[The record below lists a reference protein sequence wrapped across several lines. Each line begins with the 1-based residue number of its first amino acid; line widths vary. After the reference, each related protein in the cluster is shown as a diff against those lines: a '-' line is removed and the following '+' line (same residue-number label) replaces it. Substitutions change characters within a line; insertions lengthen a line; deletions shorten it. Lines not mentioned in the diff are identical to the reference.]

1 MGSNSFGQL
10 GLGGKVTARFYP
22 TLVRGALANEQ
33 VQEIV
38 CGSYHMIVAT
48 DGSWLS
54 NLGGKKL
61 FAWGRNDHGQAG
73 SPNSEKVAQPTDI
86 TYHFVPKNLH
96 SKSFVGLAAGKM
108 HSGLVLGNGKAFTWG
123 GNELGQLGTPD
134 IKSSTHIPQQVTE
147 LESRVSQI
155 SCGYNQTIFLLET
168 SRLYVCGNNDIG
180 QLGVDEEVEIVDVPI
195 PVKDLTEP
203 IAYVCCSNFNV
214 ALSTRQNLYIWGDT
228 PNGMLRKPE
237 KLSGLAEMIKW
248 ATVGEDFICVLDQ
261 NNYVYSWGRNESGQL
276 GLGDTEGQ
284 KVACS
289 IDALNDR
296 DVETLQAGK
305 NFVLALGR
313 GAVLKKDNPL
323 LERFSGGTGTPD
335 EEALLAAT
343 IHQANTHNTGHQ
355 PDIQSG
361 DEEGQEY
368 EEEQYAGEEEAFGE
382 EEAEQNQD
390 EGTERSRGE
399 PTNESQEAKD
409 YQLPKSILEV
419 YKHQRV
425 EEAIYPI
432 KDVEKMQTENK
443 SLRSLVCAYEFLRQ
457 QLITVL
463 ENLSSRSPSI
473 LDQLDPRDIQ
483 K

>member
-1 MGSNSFGQL
+1 M
-10 GLGGKVTARFYP
+10 
-22 TLVRGALANEQ
+22 LVSSDSSWP
-33 VQEIV
+33 
-38 CGSYHMIVAT
+38 SYL
-48 DGSWLS
+48 DGR
-54 NLGGKKL
+54 KL
-61 FAWGRNDHGQAG
+61 FGWGRNDHGQTG
-73 SPNSEKVAQPTDI
+73 CPNSEKVSLPTDI
-86 TYHFVPKNLH
+86 THHFSSKNLQ
-96 SKSFVGLAAGKM
+96 SGGFISLAAGKM
-108 HSGLVLGNGKAFTWG
+108 HSGLVLGNGKAYTWG
-123 GNELGQLGTPD
+123 GNELGQLGSPD
-134 IKSSTHIPQQVTE
+134 IKTSTHVPQQVSE

-155 SCGYNQTIFLLET
+155 ACGYNQTIFLLEN
-168 SRLYVCGNNDIG
+168 SSLFVCGNNDMG

-214 ALSTRQNLYIWGDT
+214 ALSTKQNLYIWGDT
-228 PNGMLRKPE
+228 PNGMLHKPE

-323 LERFSGGTGTPD
+323 LERFSGGTGT
-335 EEALLAAT
+335 
-343 IHQANTHNTGHQ
+343 Q
-355 PDIQSG
+355 
-361 DEEGQEY
+361 
-368 EEEQYAGEEEAFGE
+368 EEEAMLAQTLHGANKHNNYQQGQNHSADPADGNQE
-382 EEAEQNQD
+382 EEYFENEEEHQQEEEMEANE
-390 EGTERSRGE
+390 EEITERSELQLGQ
-399 PTNESQEAKD
+399 ESDQPEN

-419 YKHQRV
+419 YKHQKM

-432 KDVEKMQTENK
+432 KEVEKMQSENK

-457 QLITVL
+457 QLIGVL
-463 ENLSSRSPSI
+463 ESVSSRTPSI